1 MNIDRIIARI
11 RELMDRRGMQI
22 TTLADRAGIARPAVS
37 RLLGGKI
44 KNPTLDTLD
53 NIAKALEVPTRE
65 LFPAESTEI
74 KGYIEMDEKV
84 IVVKSRAD
92 LERIIEEQ
100 QE

>member
-1 MNIDRIIARI
+1 MDIDRIIARI

-37 RLLGGKI
+37 RLLGGKV

-65 LFPAESTEI
+65 LFPPEAAEI

-84 IVVKSRAD
+84 IVVKSRSD
-92 LERIIEEQ
+92 LERIIEERK
-100 QE
+100 E